1 MSHLSYQYI
10 YFLCVIIWNS
20 KYKHKCILKW
30 NIWNVVFIYSSILL
44 YLSSENICPCASFHI
59 IFIDEINRKWKNF
72 HYHWH
77 VTSTVSFSHIKADTW
92 MRVDFR
98 RTNQDMSKQKSKP
111 INRNKQKARLVTF
124 AASPGQTADEELA
137 AQPGETVRLLLS
149 WKRSKSLS
157 ASAWRQHREIKSN
170 EIKLL
175 PLLNFSVWVKTRMV
189 TSQVLCLDCLG
200 QPD

>member
-1 MSHLSYQYI
+1 MSKMSHLSYQYI

-98 RTNQDMSKQKSKP
+98 RTNQDM
-111 INRNKQKARLVTF
+111 NKQITMNDREVFWLEHCNFGWA
-124 AASPGQTADEELA
+124 
-137 AQPGETVRLLLS
+137 LLPDAGL
-149 WKRSKSLS
+149 SLS
-157 ASAWRQHREIKSN
+157 IKTTIS
-170 EIKLL
+170 
-175 PLLNFSVWVKTRMV
+175 W
-189 TSQVLCLDCLG
+189 
-200 QPD
+200 

>member
-149 WKRSKSLS
+149 WKRSKSFY
-157 ASAWRQHREIKSN
+157 QHQHDVSIREIKSN
-170 EIKLL
+170 GC
-175 PLLNFSVWVKTRMV
+175 KTEAR
-189 TSQVLCLDCLG
+189 
-200 QPD
+200 

>member
-111 INRNKQKARLVTF
+111 INRKKQKARLVTF

-149 WKRSKSLS
+149 WKKDQSRFISISMTS
-157 ASAWRQHREIKSN
+157 ASEKLKATVVRQKRDKVASA
-170 EIKLL
+170 
-175 PLLNFSVWVKTRMV
+175 
-189 TSQVLCLDCLG
+189 SQFLCVRQNPYGD
-200 QPD
+200 